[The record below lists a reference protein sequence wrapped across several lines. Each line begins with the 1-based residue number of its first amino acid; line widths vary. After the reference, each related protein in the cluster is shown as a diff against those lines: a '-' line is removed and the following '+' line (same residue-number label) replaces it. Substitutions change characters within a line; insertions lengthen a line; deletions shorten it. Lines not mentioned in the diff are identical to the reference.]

1 MLPANRGPAAL
12 VKPEYRIGNKVT
24 RWIGRGMLAM
34 LGWKITGTAPD
45 MAKVVIIAAPHTSNW
60 DLILALSAMLAY
72 GMPIHFMM
80 KKEAFFW
87 PLGGLWK
94 KLGGMPIDRAASND
108 VTGQVVDRFA
118 EEDVL
123 WIAITPEGTRSKV
136 PGYRK
141 GYLRI
146 SEAADV
152 PVFLF
157 GVLADKKT
165 VVLDRVLETTG
176 NLQADAD
183 AHYAYVSQHFNGIKP
198 RND

>member
-1 MLPANRGPAAL
+1 MPASL
-12 VKPEYRIGNKVT
+12 VKPDFRIGNAFT
-24 RWIGRGMLAM
+24 RWMGRTLLVL
-34 LGWKITGTAPD
+34 LGWRIMGNPPD

-87 PLGGLWK
+87 PLGGLFR
-94 KLGGMPIDRAASND
+94 KLGGMPIDRSSKND
-108 VTGQVVDRFA
+108 VTGQVVARFQ
-118 EEDVL
+118 EEEVL

-146 SEAADV
+146 AEAADV
-152 PVFLF
+152 PVFLY
-157 GVLADKKT
+157 GVMADRKM

-176 NLQADAD
+176 DADAD
-183 AHYAYVSQHFNGIKP
+183 AEAHYAYVSANYNGIKP
-198 RND
+198 RNDQV